1 MKNTLTFSILAII
14 LISSSVSISN
24 VDAQQ
29 GNRDLIAEYC
39 VNNWQRDPVQ
49 CVNYVPED
57 YDQNKALY
65 SAQEAEKAR
74 QESQKIIQL
83 KQNEQTLCSLG
94 SHVTTDSQGNQ
105 ICVDSS
111 GRFTGYP
118 NTSEISETSEN
129 DSGIIGIIVV
139 IFIVIFVIIIASKRK
154 SKSTETQDYRDIKR
168 KDFSYL
174 TKEMVKVKQFGK
186 CKRCGRF
193 PTHWEFDHINGRGDN
208 SINNCQGLC
217 RDCHMG
223 KTLNDNW

>member
-1 MKNTLTFSILAII
+1 MKNILIFSFLAII

-29 GNRDLIAEYC
+29 GSRDLTAEYC
-39 VNNWQRDPVQ
+39 INNWQRDPVQ
-49 CVNYVPED
+49 CANYVPED

-74 QESQKIIQL
+74 QESQKIIQS
-83 KQNEQTLCSLG
+83 KQNEQRVCSLG

-118 NTSEISETSEN
+118 NISETSES
-129 DSGIIGIIVV
+129 DGSEIGVGIFVFIIIIVV
-139 IFIVIFVIIIASKRK
+139 IIAIKKK
-154 SKSTETQDYRDIKR
+154 SGSTGTQDYRDVKR
-168 KDFSYL
+168 KDFSFQ
-174 TKEMVKVKQFGK
+174 TKEMVKIKQLGK
-186 CKRCGRF
+186 CKRCGRI
-193 PTHWEFDHINGRGDN
+193 PTHWEFDHIAGRGDN
-208 SINNCQGLC
+208 SIGNCQGLC